1 MQALLCLG
9 RVKLKDSVNRIST
22 LAYPA
27 IRMALT
33 LLNFYREHGATCLRE
48 RLQQTLYIEYRG
60 KIMLK
65 KTIAASLLL
74 SVVAVAAFANQADAK
89 RRCPRG
95 YEDINNVCVY
105 TGHR

>member
-1 MQALLCLG
+1 
-9 RVKLKDSVNRIST
+9 VSKI
-22 LAYPA
+22 
-27 IRMALT
+27 
-33 LLNFYREHGATCLRE
+33 ATN
-48 RLQQTLYIEYRG
+48 TFIEYRG

-95 YEDINNVCVY
+95 YEDVNNVCVY
-105 TGHR
+105 TGHT